1 MEIVI
6 PVAMI
11 FLVVFQVVSYARVV
25 FLRRHLMKPLVERY
39 LLRQDASNIQKR
51 LAVEAFKD
59 ALSISLPIKLLIGH
73 KAREREQAGNVLKNK
88 EDSAFMAHC
97 MQENPANEALAEL
110 ISLMFSL
117 NVKFNIV
124 LHFVCL
130 LFRVKWRSLTDF
142 REVRNSVGNAYVD
155 LKHQHS

>member
-73 KAREREQAGNVLKNK
+73 KVRERA
-88 EDSAFMAHC
+88 D
-97 MQENPANEALAEL
+97 
-110 ISLMFSL
+110 
-117 NVKFNIV
+117 
-124 LHFVCL
+124 
-130 LFRVKWRSLTDF
+130 R
-142 REVRNSVGNAYVD
+142 
-155 LKHQHS
+155 